1 MTETGTEAHEEAVAG
16 LVVGHKRDGRCVYSR
31 EGKRALVQMS
41 LKRGASVARIAQQH
55 GVNANLLR
63 KWIDAFQGR
72 GRGVARHMGALPAP
86 KLLPV
91 VEIASPLPV
100 RRSMPSSTQ
109 SDASMGSL
117 DRGFIELDVR
127 GVKMRVHGEVSM
139 PQLEAV
145 LGVVSRFL

>member
-1 MTETGTEAHEEAVAG
+1 MTETRTETHPEVVAG
-16 LVVGHKRDGRCVYSR
+16 LVVGHKRDGRCIYSA

-72 GRGVARHMGALPAP
+72 GRQLNGHAVSPAVP

-91 VEIASPLPV
+91 VEIVSAPVV
-100 RRSMPSSTQ
+100 RRSVTSSARSDPS
-109 SDASMGSL
+109 AGSL
-117 DRGFIELDVR
+117 DRDCIEIEVR
-127 GVKMRVHGEVSM
+127 GVKVRLYGEVSARG
-139 PQLEAV
+139 LEVV
-145 LGVVSRFL
+145 LGVVSRLL